1 LGLPY
6 WSFSGWSKQKVKR
19 AVNFIGAFERA
30 VVNDAKKSDVHGV
43 ICGHIH
49 APVMRDMGGCLY
61 VNTGDWVD
69 SCTALVEDENGALE
83 IIRWTAIKA
92 DSDVIDLDA
101 LPLRSAA

>member
-1 LGLPY
+1 
-6 WSFSGWSKQKVKR
+6 
-19 AVNFIGAFERA
+19 
-30 VVNDAKKSDVHGV
+30 
-43 ICGHIH
+43 
-49 APVMRDMGGCLY
+49 MRDMGGCLY